1 MINIKK
7 FVKNA
12 IIEDNG
18 RGDLFFDVA
27 PKGKF
32 TAKAIAKDDGILAG
46 EIYAKA
52 LAKTEKF
59 DCKFLKHDGDA
70 VKKGDVIAKLEG
82 KASTLLSSERTFLNM
97 LQHASGIATMANSFA
112 SKIEDL
118 DVVLL
123 DTRKTRPQLRDFE
136 KYASRIGGAINH
148 RLGLDDCLMI
158 KDTHMRTIKNL
169 EEFIKKARKRISWVT
184 KIEIECETFEQ
195 VQEAME
201 AGADII
207 MCDNM
212 TPEQIKGVVKYR
224 DEVHPHVL
232 LEASGNINLDTVRD
246 YALTGVDALSSGSII
261 HQATWLDFS
270 MKFD

>member
-12 IIEDNG
+12 IVEDNG

-27 PKGKF
+27 PKGRF
-32 TAKAIAKDDGILAG
+32 KAHVIAKDDGVLAG
-46 EIYAKA
+46 ELYAKA

-59 DCKFLKHDGDA
+59 DCKFLKHDGD
-70 VKKGDVIAKLEG
+70 VLQKGDIIANLEG
-82 KASTLLSSERTFLNM
+82 KASILLSSERTFLNM
-97 LQHASGIATMANSFA
+97 LQHASGIATMANNFA
-112 SKIEDL
+112 SKIDDL
-118 DVVLL
+118 DVALL

-136 KYASRIGGAINH
+136 KYASRVGGAINH
-148 RLGLDDCLMI
+148 RLGLDDCLML
-158 KDTHMRTIKNL
+158 KDTHLRTITNL
-169 EEFIKKARKRISWVT
+169 KEFIKSARKRISWVT

-195 VQEAME
+195 VCEAME
-201 AGADII
+201 AGGDII

-212 TPEQIKGVVKYR
+212 TPEQIKDVVKYR
-224 DEVHPHVL
+224 DENHPAVL
-232 LEASGNINLDTVRD
+232 LEASGNISLDTVRM
-246 YALTGVDALSSGSII
+246 YAKTGVDALSSGSII

>member
-27 PKGKF
+27 PKGRF
-32 TAKAIAKDDGILAG
+32 TAKVISKSDGILAG
-46 EIYAKA
+46 MLYAKV
-52 LAKTEKF
+52 LARSEKF
-59 DCKFLKHDGDA
+59 ECRFLKQDGDRI
-70 VKKGDVIAKLEG
+70 KKGDVIAKLEG
-82 KASTLLSSERTFLNM
+82 KASILLSSERTFLNL
-97 LQHASGIATMANSFA
+97 LQHASGIATMAGKYVEA
-112 SKIEDL
+112 MKGL
-118 DVVLL
+118 DVALL

-148 RLGLDDCLMI
+148 RLGLDDCLML
-158 KDTHMRTIKNL
+158 KDTHLRTIKNL
-169 EEFIKKARKRISWVT
+169 KEFIQRARKRISWVT

-195 VQEAME
+195 VKEAMD
-201 AGADII
+201 AGADIV

-212 TPEQIKGVVKYR
+212 NIEQIKEVVAFRNENY
-224 DEVHPHVL
+224 PHVV
-232 LEASGNINLDTVRD
+232 LEASGNINLETIRE
-246 YALTGVDALSSGSII
+246 YALTGVDAVSSGSII

>member
-27 PKGKF
+27 PKGRF
-32 TAKAIAKDDGILAG
+32 TARAVSKSDGIVAG
-46 EIYAKA
+46 IQYAKV
-52 LAKTEKF
+52 LARTEKF
-59 DCKFLKHDGDA
+59 DCKFLKRDGDEIKA
-70 VKKGDVIAKLEG
+70 GEVIAELEG
-82 KASTLLSSERTFLNM
+82 KASVLLSSERTFLNM
-97 LQHASGIATMANSFA
+97 LQHASGIATMANKYA
-112 SKIEDL
+112 KLLEGY

-136 KYASRIGGAINH
+136 KYASRVGGSINH
-148 RLGLDDCLMI
+148 RLGLDDCLML
-158 KDTHMRTIKNL
+158 KDTHLRTIKDL
-169 EEFIKKARKRISWVT
+169 KAFIKKARKRISWVT
-184 KIEIECETFEQ
+184 KIEIECETFSQ
-195 VQEAME
+195 VEEAME

-212 TPEQIKGVVKYR
+212 TPEQIKDVVKYR
-224 DEVHPHVL
+224 DEKYPHIL
-232 LEASGNINLDTVRD
+232 LEASGNINLETIQT
-246 YALTGVDALSSGSII
+246 YAKTGVDAISSGSII

>member
-27 PKGKF
+27 PKGRF
-32 TAKAIAKDDGILAG
+32 TAKVISKDDGIFAG

-52 LAKTEKF
+52 LSKTEKF
-59 DCKFLKHDGDA
+59 ECKFLKHDGD
-70 VKKGDVIAKLEG
+70 VIKKGDIIAKLDG
-82 KASTLLSSERTFLNM
+82 KAAVLLSSERTFLNM
-97 LQHASGIATMANSFA
+97 LQHASGIATMANSYA
-112 SKIEDL
+112 SLIDDL

-136 KYASRIGGAINH
+136 KYASRVGGAINH
-148 RLGLDDCLMI
+148 RLGLDDCLML
-158 KDTHMRTIKNL
+158 KDTHLRTIINL
-169 EEFIKKARKRISWVT
+169 KEFVKKARKRISWVT

-195 VQEAME
+195 VKSAME
-201 AGADII
+201 AGGDII

-212 TPEQIKGVVKYR
+212 TPEQIRDVVKFR